1 MENINFV
8 TNQKGEKIALLI
20 DLKKKN
26 KITPEY
32 LEDIEDIV
40 AYELLRDQESVDYK
54 SSINELLKKKAEK

>member
-1 MENINFV
+1 MKNINFV

-40 AYELLRDQESVDYK
+40 AYELLKNQESVDYK
-54 SSINELLKKKAEK
+54 TSINEILKKKAEK